1 MAILVRNTFRSQI
14 TMVMVLRFLPC
25 TGFAVYHWVL
35 QNLMELHPGIVMMGD
50 KSGPARQNNARGNPT
65 SLKA

>member
-1 MAILVRNTFRSQI
+1 
-14 TMVMVLRFLPC
+14 MVMVLRFLPC

-50 KSGPARQNNARGNPT
+50 KSGPGSTEQRARQSDT